1 MVVTPGCV
9 GSSRSI
15 RSASS
20 RFFTAFSLSSA
31 ALESISN
38 VTLKKSS
45 SSNSVSWFSRTRSIS
60 CWSIDGF
67 SLMMI
72 EMAFSWN
79 TFGRRPMRSAR
90 RVISSS
96 LNLIVLARS
105 RFGPSSSSE
114 GQSAAS
120 TKAIANS
127 SPSGT

>member
-1 MVVTPGCV
+1 
-9 GSSRSI
+9 
-15 RSASS
+15 
-20 RFFTAFSLSSA
+20 
-31 ALESISN
+31 
-38 VTLKKSS
+38 
-45 SSNSVSWFSRTRSIS
+45 
-60 CWSIDGF
+60 
-67 SLMMI
+67 MMI